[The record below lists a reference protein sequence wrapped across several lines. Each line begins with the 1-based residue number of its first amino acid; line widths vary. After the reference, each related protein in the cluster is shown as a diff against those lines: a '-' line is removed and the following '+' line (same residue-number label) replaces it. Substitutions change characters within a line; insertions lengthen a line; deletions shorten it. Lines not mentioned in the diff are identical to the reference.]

1 MNTTKIAIISI
12 IAVILVGISTA
23 LIASVKPHMHKTVVL
38 EQIIYK
44 RSK

>member
-1 MNTTKIAIISI
+1 MNTTKIVIISI
-12 IAVILVGISTA
+12 IALILIGISTA
-23 LIASVKPHMHKTVVL
+23 LIVTLKPHMHKTVVL